1 MGRRKV
7 EIDKNLLRDLCEAG
21 LTEAEIAKRLNCSR
35 KVVTRRKREYGIIYG
50 RGHAPSNIRANHDPD
65 MRGNDP
71 LGKREADFA
80 SKVELCGFRYVSGY
94 RTVHSTVRITC
105 GTCGGA
111 FNCGA
116 DNFRPSKNGVN
127 GPFCHKRELNERA
140 IARAEETARRRRARA
155 VEISKEITCK
165 ECGKAFH
172 SEFPSAVYCSDECRK
187 RAKNKAATRRRKT
200 RIKEGRASQSRHRER
215 ARHYGVEFEPGITIA
230 KLIERDGNACALCGC
245 ATDKNDRE
253 WGTLGPRYPTIDH
266 IVPMSAGGG
275 HTWKNVQ
282 VACALCNSKK
292 RDLTNEAEIRE
303 ALA

>member
-1 MGRRKV
+1 MRNMDKV
-7 EIDKNLLRDLCEAG
+7 HVGKQELLDLCERGFTNAAI
-21 LTEAEIAKRLNCSR
+21 AEHFGCHESTIAKKKR
-35 KVVTRRKREYGIIYG
+35 KYGIIYG

-94 RTVHSTVRITC
+94 RTVHSKVRLIC
-105 GTCGGA
+105 GTCGGT

-116 DNFRPSKNGVN
+116 DNFKPSKNC
-127 GPFCHKRELNERA
+127 PFCHQRELNERA
-140 IARAEETARRRRARA
+140 IARAEETARRRRERRA
-155 VEISKEITCK
+155 AEISKEKNCK

-172 SEFPSAVYCSDECRK
+172 SEFFSAVYCSDECKK
-187 RAKNKAATRRRKT
+187 RAKNKAAMRRRKT
-200 RIKEGRASQSRHRER
+200 RIKEGRASQTHHRKR

-253 WGTLGPRYPTIDH
+253 WGTFGPRYPTIDH

-292 RDLTNEAEIRE
+292 RDLTNDVEIRE